1 MANKSKRLDNNVG
14 DNFFVD
20 STCINYDTCRQLAPA
35 TFAESDDFSSVYRQ
49 PVGDAQVHAAYQ
61 ALVACPVGSIG
72 TLQGDKAQMQQA
84 VASFPMK
91 LAREGARLG
100 APGPEGEGPVFAGPG
115 WEGAISG
122 CDSHIYY
129 NGFNSE
135 KSFGANSYFLRHP
148 DGNWLIDS
156 PRYVRHLVT
165 AFERMGGIKYIFLTH
180 EDDVADAGRYAA
192 QFGATRIIHSADADA
207 EPGAEWII
215 EGMDPVEVGREFRI
229 IPVPGHTQGSMALL
243 YADRYLFT
251 GDHMGWDRDVN
262 GLRLATVYVW
272 NEEILRRSTARL
284 LDHRFEWVLP
294 GHADRIC
301 LPAAQMKEKLQ
312 HLLDRRLSG

>member
-1 MANKSKRLDNNVG
+1 MLRFAQQDSWKVNRMANKSKRLANNVG

-20 STCINYDTCRQLAPA
+20 STCINCDTCRQLAPA
-35 TFAESDDFSSVYRQ
+35 TFAENDDFSSVYRQ
-49 PVGDAQVHAAYQ
+49 PVGDAEVHAAYQ

-84 VASFPMK
+84 VASFP
-91 LAREGARLG
+91 LQLDTH
-100 APGPEGEGPVFAGPG
+100 V
-115 WEGAISG
+115 
-122 CDSHIYY
+122 YY

-135 KSFGANSYFLRHP
+135 KSFGANSYFLQHP

-180 EDDVADAGRYAA
+180 EDDVADAGCYAA

-215 EGMDPVEVGREFRI
+215 EGLDPVEVGPQFRI
-229 IPVPGHTQGSMALL
+229 IPVPGHTQGSIALL

-251 GDHMGWDRDVN
+251 GDHMGWDRDIN

-294 GHADRIC
+294 GHADRIH
-301 LPAAQMKEKLQ
+301 LPAVRMKQELQ
-312 HLLDRRLSG
+312 RLLDRRLSS

>member
-1 MANKSKRLDNNVG
+1 MANKINRLTKNVG

-20 STCINYDTCRQLAPA
+20 STCINCDTCRQLASA
-35 TFAESDDFSSVYRQ
+35 TFAENDDFSSVYRQ
-49 PVGDAQVHAAYQ
+49 PVGDAEVHAAYQ

-84 VASFPMK
+84 VASFPLK
-91 LAREGARLG
+91 L
-100 APGPEGEGPVFAGPG
+100 
-115 WEGAISG
+115 
-122 CDSHIYY
+122 DNHIYY

-135 KSFGANSYFLRHP
+135 KSFGANSYFIQHSG
-148 DGNWLIDS
+148 GNWLIDS

-294 GHADRIC
+294 GHADRIH
-301 LPAAQMKEKLQ
+301 LPAAQMKQELQ
-312 HLLDRRLSG
+312 RLLDRRLSS

>member
-1 MANKSKRLDNNVG
+1 MANKSKRLANNVG

-20 STCINYDTCRQLAPA
+20 STCINCDTCRQLAPA
-35 TFAESDDFSSVYRQ
+35 TFAENDDFSSVYRQ
-49 PVGDAQVHAAYQ
+49 PVGDAEVHAAYQ

-84 VASFPMK
+84 VASFPLK
-91 LAREGARLG
+91 L
-100 APGPEGEGPVFAGPG
+100 
-115 WEGAISG
+115 
-122 CDSHIYY
+122 DSHIYY

-294 GHADRIC
+294 GHADRIH
-301 LPAAQMKEKLQ
+301 LPAARMKQELQ
-312 HLLDRRLSG
+312 RLLDRRLSS

>member
-1 MANKSKRLDNNVG
+1 MANKSKRLANNVG

-20 STCINYDTCRQLAPA
+20 STCINCDTCRQLAPA
-35 TFAESDDFSSVYRQ
+35 TFAENDDFSSVYRQ
-49 PVGDAQVHAAYQ
+49 PVGDAEVHAAYQ

-84 VASFPMK
+84 VASFP
-91 LAREGARLG
+91 LEL
-100 APGPEGEGPVFAGPG
+100 
-115 WEGAISG
+115 
-122 CDSHIYY
+122 DTHIYY

-135 KSFGANSYFLRHP
+135 KSFGANSYFIQHP

-215 EGMDPVEVGREFRI
+215 EGMDPVVVGPEFRI
-229 IPVPGHTQGSMALL
+229 IPVPGHTQGSIALL
-243 YADRYLFT
+243 YADCYLFT
-251 GDHMGWDRDVN
+251 GDHMGWDRDIN

-294 GHADRIC
+294 GHADRIH
-301 LPAAQMKEKLQ
+301 LPAARMKQELQ
-312 HLLDRRLSG
+312 RLLDRRLSS

>member
-1 MANKSKRLDNNVG
+1 MANKSKRLANNVG

-20 STCINYDTCRQLAPA
+20 STCINCDTCRQLAPA
-35 TFAESDDFSSVYRQ
+35 TFAENDDFSSVYRQ
-49 PVGDAQVHAAYQ
+49 PVGEVEIHAAYR

-72 TLQGDKAQMQQA
+72 TLKGDKTEVQQA
-84 VASFPMK
+84 VSSFP
-91 LAREGARLG
+91 LEL
-100 APGPEGEGPVFAGPG
+100 
-115 WEGAISG
+115 
-122 CDSHIYY
+122 DTHIYY

-135 KSFGANSYFLRHP
+135 KSFGANSYFIQHP

-192 QFGATRIIHSADADA
+192 QFGATRIIHRADADA
-207 EPGAEWII
+207 EPAAEWII
-215 EGMDPVEVGREFRI
+215 EGMGPVEVGPEFRI
-229 IPVPGHTQGSMALL
+229 IPVPGHTQGSIALL

-262 GLRLATVYVW
+262 GLRLASVYVW

-294 GHADRIC
+294 GHADRIH
-301 LPAAQMKEKLQ
+301 LPAARMKQELQ
-312 HLLDRRLSG
+312 RLLDRRLSS

>member
-1 MANKSKRLDNNVG
+1 MANKSKRLANNVG

-20 STCINYDTCRQLAPA
+20 STCINCDTCRQLAPG
-35 TFAESDDFSSVYRQ
+35 TFAENDDFSSVYRQ
-49 PVGDAQVHAAYQ
+49 PVGDAEFHAAYQ

-72 TLQGDKAQMQQA
+72 TLQSDKAQMQQA
-84 VASFPMK
+84 VASFP
-91 LAREGARLG
+91 LEL
-100 APGPEGEGPVFAGPG
+100 
-115 WEGAISG
+115 
-122 CDSHIYY
+122 DTHIYY

-135 KSFGANSYFLRHP
+135 KSFGANSYFIQHP

-229 IPVPGHTQGSMALL
+229 IPVPGHTQGSIALL

-294 GHADRIC
+294 GHADRIH
-301 LPAAQMKEKLQ
+301 LPAARMKQELQ
-312 HLLDRRLSG
+312 RLLDRRLSS

>member
-1 MANKSKRLDNNVG
+1 MLRFTQHDSQKVKIMANKSKRLANNVG

-20 STCINYDTCRQLAPA
+20 STCINCDTCRQLAPA
-35 TFAESDDFSSVYRQ
+35 TFAENDDFSSVYRQ
-49 PVGDAQVHAAYQ
+49 PVGDAEVHAAYQ

-84 VASFPMK
+84 VASFPLK
-91 LAREGARLG
+91 L
-100 APGPEGEGPVFAGPG
+100 
-115 WEGAISG
+115 
-122 CDSHIYY
+122 DNHIYY

-294 GHADRIC
+294 GHADRIH
-301 LPAAQMKEKLQ
+301 LPAARMKQELQ
-312 HLLDRRLSG
+312 RLLDRRLSS

>member
-1 MANKSKRLDNNVG
+1 MANKSKRLANNVG

-20 STCINYDTCRQLAPA
+20 STCINCDTCRQLAPA
-35 TFAESDDFSSVYRQ
+35 TFAENDDFSSVYRQ
-49 PVGDAQVHAAYQ
+49 PVGDAEVHAAYQ

-84 VASFPMK
+84 VASFP
-91 LAREGARLG
+91 LEL
-100 APGPEGEGPVFAGPG
+100 
-115 WEGAISG
+115 
-122 CDSHIYY
+122 DTHIYY

-135 KSFGANSYFLRHP
+135 KSFGANSYFIQHP

-215 EGMDPVEVGREFRI
+215 EGMDPVVVGPEFRI
-229 IPVPGHTQGSMALL
+229 IPVPGHTQGSIALL

-294 GHADRIC
+294 GHADRIH
-301 LPAAQMKEKLQ
+301 LPAAQMKQELQ
-312 HLLDRRLSG
+312 RLLDRRLSS

>member
-1 MANKSKRLDNNVG
+1 MANKSKRLANNVG

-20 STCINYDTCRQLAPA
+20 STCINCDTCRQLAPA
-35 TFAESDDFSSVYRQ
+35 TFAENDDFSSVYRQ
-49 PVGDAQVHAAYQ
+49 PVGDAEVHAAYQ

-84 VASFPMK
+84 VASFPLK
-91 LAREGARLG
+91 L
-100 APGPEGEGPVFAGPG
+100 
-115 WEGAISG
+115 
-122 CDSHIYY
+122 DNHIYY

-135 KSFGANSYFLRHP
+135 KSFGANSYFLWHP

-215 EGMDPVEVGREFRI
+215 EGMDPVEVGPEFRI
-229 IPVPGHTQGSMALL
+229 IPVPGHTQGSIALL

-294 GHADRIC
+294 GHADRIH
-301 LPAAQMKEKLQ
+301 LPAAQMKQELQ
-312 HLLDRRLSG
+312 RLLDRRLSI

>member
-1 MANKSKRLDNNVG
+1 MANKSKRLANNVG

-20 STCINYDTCRQLAPA
+20 STCINCDTCRQLAPA
-35 TFAESDDFSSVYRQ
+35 TFAENDDFSSVYRQ
-49 PVGDAQVHAAYQ
+49 PVGDAEVHAAYQ

-84 VASFPMK
+84 VASFP
-91 LAREGARLG
+91 LEL
-100 APGPEGEGPVFAGPG
+100 
-115 WEGAISG
+115 
-122 CDSHIYY
+122 DTHIYY

-215 EGMDPVEVGREFRI
+215 EGMDPVVVGPEFRI
-229 IPVPGHTQGSMALL
+229 IPVPGHTQGSIALL

-294 GHADRIC
+294 GHADRIH
-301 LPAAQMKEKLQ
+301 LPAARMKQELQ
-312 HLLDRRLSG
+312 RLLDRRLSS

>member
-1 MANKSKRLDNNVG
+1 MANKSKRLANNVG

-20 STCINYDTCRQLAPA
+20 STCINCDTCRQLASA
-35 TFAESDDFSSVYRQ
+35 TFAENDDFSSVYRQ
-49 PVGDAQVHAAYQ
+49 PDGDAEVHAAYQ

-84 VASFPMK
+84 VASFP
-91 LAREGARLG
+91 LEL
-100 APGPEGEGPVFAGPG
+100 
-115 WEGAISG
+115 
-122 CDSHIYY
+122 DTHIYY

-135 KSFGANSYFLRHP
+135 KSFGANSYFIQHP

-215 EGMDPVEVGREFRI
+215 EGMDPVEVGPEFRI
-229 IPVPGHTQGSMALL
+229 IPVPGHTQGSIALL
-243 YADRYLFT
+243 YADCYLFT
-251 GDHMGWDRDVN
+251 GDHMGWDRDIN

-294 GHADRIC
+294 GHADRIH
-301 LPAAQMKEKLQ
+301 LPAVRMKQELQ
-312 HLLDRRLSG
+312 RLLDRRLSS